1 LPALRKHPQAATKHL
16 FVTGGVV
23 SSLGKG
29 LTASSLGQLL
39 ISRGLQVTMQKLD
52 PYLNVDPG
60 TMNPFQHGEVFVTED
75 GAETDLDVGHYERF
89 LDRDLSGSA
98 NVTTGQVYSTV
109 IAKERRGEYL
119 GDTVQVIPHITD
131 EIKNRILAMAQPDAA
146 GKRPDVVITEIGGT
160 VGDIESQPFLEAAR
174 QVRHEVGRENC
185 FFLHVS
191 LVPYLAPSG
200 ELKTKP
206 TQHSVA
212 ALRSIGITPD
222 ALILRCDRD
231 VPEPLKDKIALMC
244 DVDIDGV
251 ISTPDARSIY
261 DIPKVLHREELDAYV
276 VRRLNLPFRDVDWT
290 TWDDLLR
297 RVHDPQE
304 TVRIALVGKY
314 IDLSDAYLSVT
325 EALRAGGFAHRAKVE
340 MRWVASDD
348 CETDAGAAS
357 VLDDVHA
364 VLIPGGF
371 GIRGI
376 EGKIG
381 AIRYARHRG
390 LPLLGLCLGLQC
402 IVIEAARSV
411 GLTHANS
418 AEFDPA
424 TPDPVIS
431 TMADQRDAVAGQADL
446 GGTMRLGAY
455 PAVLQPGSVVAQ
467 AYQSTTVSE
476 RHRHRYEVN
485 NSYRDR
491 IAESGLRFCGTSPD
505 GHLVEFVEYPAEVHP
520 FLVGT
525 QAHPELKSR
534 PTRPHPLFAA
544 FIGAA
549 IDYKAAERLP
559 VEIPE
564 HHANGN
570 QHPDGSSGAVQPLAD
585 HARG

>member
-1 LPALRKHPQAATKHL
+1 LRKHPQTATKHL
-16 FVTGGVV
+16 FVSGGVV

-39 ISRGLQVTMQKLD
+39 TARGLQVTMQKLD

-131 EIKNRILAMAQPDAA
+131 EIKRRILAMAEPDAD
-146 GKRPDVVITEIGGT
+146 GRRPDVVITEIGGT

-174 QVRHEVGRENC
+174 QVRHDIGRENV

-191 LVPYLAPSG
+191 LIPYLAPSG

-231 VPEPLKDKIALMC
+231 VPEPLKNKIALMC
-244 DVDIDGV
+244 DVDIDGI
-251 ISTPDARSIY
+251 ISTPDAPSIY

-276 VRRLNLPFRDVDWT
+276 VRRLHLPFRDVDWT
-290 TWDDLLR
+290 EWDDLLR

-314 IDLSDAYLSVT
+314 VDLSDAYLSVS
-325 EALRAGGFAHRAKVE
+325 EALRAAGFKHRAKVE
-340 MRWVASDD
+340 IRWVGSDD
-348 CETDAGAAS
+348 CETPGGAAS
-357 VLDDVHA
+357 VLEDVHG

-381 AIRYARHRG
+381 AISHARARG
-390 LPLLGLCLGLQC
+390 LPILGLCLGMQC

-411 GLTHANS
+411 GLTEANS
-418 AEFDPA
+418 AEFDPD

-431 TMADQRDAVAGQADL
+431 TMADQEEIVAGEADL

-455 PAVLQPGSVVAQ
+455 PAVLEPDSIVAQ
-467 AYQSTTVSE
+467 AYQSTEVSE

-485 NSYRDR
+485 NAYRDR
-491 IAESGLRFCGTSPD
+491 IAESGLKFSGTSPD
-505 GHLVEFVEYPAEVHP
+505 GHLVEFVEYPPEMHSFV
-520 FLVGT
+520 VGT

-534 PTRPHPLFAA
+534 PTRPHPLFTG

-549 IDYKAAERLP
+549 IEYKAGERLSL
-559 VEIPE
+559 EMPE
-564 HHANGN
+564 RRANGSE
-570 QHPDGSSGAVQPLAD
+570 QHDGAEASLSEPEPVT
-585 HARG
+585 RG